1 MKNFKLACLI
11 QDIHPD
17 KLTSN
22 IIYSEI
28 GAESLRNDGA
38 SNNPLLSTAIKTLVT
53 GMSRQGVFTEKLD
66 SVILKFFKTNQED
79 LSNIYEINH
88 GLLDLIS

>member
-1 MKNFKLACLI
+1 MI

-17 KLTSN
+17 KLTAN

-38 SNNPLLSTAIKTLVT
+38 SNNPLLSTEIKTLVT
-53 GMSRQGVFTEKLD
+53 GMSRQGVFIEKLN

-79 LSNIYEINH
+79 LNNIYEINH

>member
-1 MKNFKLACLI
+1 MI

-38 SNNPLLSTAIKTLVT
+38 SNNPLLSTEIKTLVT
-53 GMSRQGVFTEKLD
+53 GMSRQGVFIEKLN

-79 LSNIYEINH
+79 LNNIYEINH
-88 GLLDLIS
+88 GLLDLMS

>member
-17 KLTSN
+17 KLTAN

-38 SNNPLLSTAIKTLVT
+38 SNNPLLSTEIKTLVT
-53 GMSRQGVFTEKLD
+53 GMSRQGVFIEKLN

-79 LSNIYEINH
+79 LNNIYEINH

>member
-1 MKNFKLACLI
+1 MI

-17 KLTSN
+17 KLTAN

-38 SNNPLLSTAIKTLVT
+38 SNNPLLSTEIKTLVT
-53 GMSRQGVFTEKLD
+53 GMSRQGVFTKKLD

-79 LSNIYEINH
+79 LNNIYEINH

>member
-1 MKNFKLACLI
+1 MI

-17 KLTSN
+17 KLTAN
-22 IIYSEI
+22 VIYSEI

-38 SNNPLLSTAIKTLVT
+38 SNNPLLSTEIKTLVT
-53 GMSRQGVFTEKLD
+53 GMSRQGVFIEKLN

-79 LSNIYEINH
+79 LNNIYEINY

>member
-1 MKNFKLACLI
+1 MI

-17 KLTSN
+17 KLTAN

-38 SNNPLLSTAIKTLVT
+38 SNNPLLSTEIKTLVT
-53 GMSRQGVFTEKLD
+53 GMSRQGVFIEKLN

-79 LSNIYEINH
+79 LNNIYEINH
-88 GLLDLIS
+88 GLLDLMS

>member
-1 MKNFKLACLI
+1 MI

-38 SNNPLLSTAIKTLVT
+38 SNNPLLSTEIKTLVT
-53 GMSRQGVFTEKLD
+53 GMSRQGVFIEKLN

-79 LSNIYEINH
+79 LNNIYEINH